1 MKKLFFLTLLSLI
14 SINLLGINR
23 PNNEPAN
30 NSISHLIKKH
40 QLPYRG
46 GLIRYIPPKN
56 CSLNQGLPTVRLPGN
71 KKGFIDKFGNIWI
84 DGRGITANEEFEWDV
99 QLAKKNKKRMKTLAA
114 NEGNHVNVSLTGRV
128 SHYKK

>member
-1 MKKLFFLTLLSLI
+1 MKKLFFLTLLALI

-23 PNNEPAN
+23 PNNKPTN

-46 GLIRYIPPKN
+46 GKMRYIPPKN
-56 CSLNQGLPTVRLPGN
+56 CSLNQGLPTSQSN
-71 KKGFIDKFGNIWI
+71 GFIDKFDNVWEK
-84 DGRGITANEEFEWDV
+84 GRGITANEEFEWDV
-99 QLAKKNKKRMKTLAA
+99 QLANKNKKRMKRLAA
-114 NEGNHVNVSLTGRV
+114 PDGNHVNVSLTGRV